1 MLILLTQ
8 CRWLVAISAVKA
20 ATARHYY
27 EGESRRISPPFPLM
41 KVVFF
46 GTPQFAVPSLERLL
60 AHSAFEVL
68 AVVTQPDKRR
78 GRGNQLTP
86 SPVKTVALAHHLP
99 VWQPQR
105 VKKDAQT
112 LTQLKQTEAD
122 VFVVV
127 AYGQI
132 LSQEILDMPKLGC
145 INVHGSILPKYRGA
159 APIQWCLYHGETE
172 TGITTMLMDAGMD
185 TGAMLLKA
193 FTPIHLLDNAQD
205 LAQTLAELGGDL
217 LVETLLKL
225 EREEI
230 QPIPQDASQATY
242 APLIQKQ
249 DYLLDWSR
257 PAIALHN
264 QVRGLSPNCAATF
277 QGQLL
282 KITATAPLGS
292 AYWSGLPPELRQLEQ
307 DWSSLSTQSSHP
319 GEVVS
324 IAKGIGPIIQ
334 TGEGLL
340 LLREVQLAGKRPQS
354 GWDFANGS
362 RLSVG
367 EVLENGQLM

>member
-1 MLILLTQ
+1 
-8 CRWLVAISAVKA
+8 
-20 ATARHYY
+20 
-27 EGESRRISPPFPLM
+27 M

-46 GTPQFAVPSLERLL
+46 GTPQFAVPSLEGLL
-60 AHSAFEVL
+60 EHPAFEVL

-78 GRGNQLTP
+78 GRGNQTTP

-99 VWQPQR
+99 VWQPTR

-112 LTQLKQTEAD
+112 LNQLKQTGAD

-193 FTPIHLLDNAQD
+193 FTPIQLLENAQN
-205 LAQTLAELGGDL
+205 LASRLAGLGADL

-225 EREEI
+225 ECQEL
-230 QPIPQDASQATY
+230 QPIPQDGSQVTY

-264 QVRGLSPNCAATF
+264 QVRGFFPNCVGMLR
-277 QGQLL
+277 GQVL
-282 KITATAPLGS
+282 KISATAPLGS
-292 AYWSGLPPELRQLEQ
+292 AYLTQLPTELRLQ
-307 DWSSLSTQSSHP
+307 DWSSLSTQSSYP

-324 IAKGIGPIIQ
+324 IAKGIGPVIQ

-340 LLREVQLAGKRPQS
+340 LLREVQLAGSRPQS

-367 EVLENGQLM
+367 EVLGVS